1 MVPLVPYSL
10 SFPYKCFASIC
21 CLNLLSSW
29 LATYNIY
36 MCVYT
41 YAVCTRLHPMH
52 IFCGH
57 TAQIGRSNPHGR
69 PRLALFFML
78 HFVDYAARQIK
89 SKSSSIH
96 ILLSFLK
103 SVIRN
108 MYKCNIHMCVHM
120 HMLHICVYIYIRVYR
135 IVWQTVHPK
144 VYVVSLM
151 FFHLTM
157 AILWHSH
164 GQAKAPLVRSSR
176 PRSKPLMR
184 FARWNGYLCRK
195 QARIKYWLC
204 FLMFPVVQHFG
215 NL

>member
-1 MVPLVPYSL
+1 MN
-10 SFPYKCFASIC
+10 K
-21 CLNLLSSW
+21 
-29 LATYNIY
+29 
-36 MCVYT
+36 

-52 IFCGH
+52 SFCGH
-57 TAQIGRSNPHGR
+57 TALIGRSNPHGR
-69 PRLALFFML
+69 PRLALSFML
-78 HFVDYAARQIK
+78 HFVTYAACQIK

-103 SVIRN
+103 SAFEICIHVLYIYVYICIC
-108 MYKCNIHMCVHM
+108 YKY
-120 HMLHICVYIYIRVYR
+120 VYIYIHVYR

>member
-1 MVPLVPYSL
+1 MVPRVPYSL
-10 SFPYKCFASIC
+10 PFPYKCFASIC

-29 LATYNIY
+29 LATFNIY
-36 MCVYT
+36 IYMYT

-78 HFVDYAARQIK
+78 HFVDYAACQIK

-108 MYKCNIHMCVHM
+108 MYTCNYTYVRTYAYVTYY
-120 HMLHICVYIYIRVYR
+120 VYIYIRVYR
-135 IVWQTVHPK
+135 IV
-144 VYVVSLM
+144 
-151 FFHLTM
+151 
-157 AILWHSH
+157 
-164 GQAKAPLVRSSR
+164 
-176 PRSKPLMR
+176 
-184 FARWNGYLCRK
+184 
-195 QARIKYWLC
+195 
-204 FLMFPVVQHFG
+204 
-215 NL
+215 